1 MRARMNSAHGA
12 SGAYIGG
19 SGTVPNVE
27 GTGQANPYR
36 QGRNL
41 SVGPTTGFL
50 LLMVVV
56 EVAALVVLRRVF
68 KNAHGG

>member
-1 MRARMNSAHGA
+1 MRARMNAAHGA

-19 SGTVPNVE
+19 SGTVPNVT

-41 SVGPTTGFL
+41 QVGPTTGFL
-50 LLMVVV
+50 LAMVLV
-56 EVAALVVLRRVF
+56 EVAALVILRRVF

>member
-1 MRARMNSAHGA
+1 MRARMNAAHGA

-19 SGTVPNVE
+19 TGTVPNVT
-27 GTGQANPYR
+27 GTGEANPYR

-41 SVGPTTGFL
+41 SVGPTVGFL
-50 LLMVVV
+50 LVMVVA
-56 EVAALVVLRRVF
+56 EVAALVVLRRIF